1 MFTQPSDTPPA
12 STPEIDKL
20 QQRITELEAKNAEY
34 ERSDRVLRAIVEGT
48 ASATSSDFL
57 ELLVRKL
64 AAALGVRYAFI
75 TECTD
80 PKPTKQ
86 AQNLRTLAFWM
97 GQGFGDN
104 FEYAVT
110 GTPCEIVTGEHSC
123 CFYPTD
129 VQALFPNDQDLVD
142 LQAESYIGIPLLD
155 SSGNLMG
162 HLAALDNKP
171 MENREYLESI
181 MQIFTARAAAEMER
195 KQIEE
200 ALQESAAQLTK
211 TLHDLKQAQ
220 LHLIQSEKMSALGQL
235 VAGIAHE
242 INNPVNFIQGNIF
255 PAQEYIQDLLQLLK
269 LYQSNFPKA
278 TPEIQHKIKEINLE
292 FIKEDIIKLLASMQ
306 TGAERIRDIVR
317 SLRLFSRLDEAEM
330 KAVNIHEGID
340 SALMLLESRLRANDH
355 PTAPKTAIR
364 IIKEYGDLPLVECYA
379 GQLNQVFMNILS
391 NAIDSLESHYP
402 HNSLAQSPD
411 QLLDQLPER
420 LGDRPTPTIKIR
432 TGILEPEQL
441 FICITDNGTGMDE
454 SVQNQLFNP
463 FFTTKPVGKG
473 TGMGIS
479 ISYQIVTER
488 HRGILR
494 CQSSLG
500 KGAEFMIEIP
510 LRQ

>member
-1 MFTQPSDTPPA
+1 MFTQLSDIPPI
-12 STPEIDKL
+12 STPEIEKL
-20 QQRITELEAKNAEY
+20 QQRVKELEAKNAEY

-48 ASATSSDFL
+48 AAATSSDFL
-57 ELLVRKL
+57 ELLVCKL
-64 AAALGVRYAFI
+64 AAALEVRYAFI

-86 AQNLRTLAFWM
+86 AKNLRTLAFWM

-110 GTPCEIVTGEHSC
+110 GTPCEIVTGEYGCS
-123 CFYPTD
+123 FYSTD
-129 VQALFPNDQDLVD
+129 VQTLFPDDQDLVD

-171 MENREYLESI
+171 MENRDYLESI

-195 KQIEE
+195 KQTEE
-200 ALQESAAQLTK
+200 ALQESAEQLAK
-211 TLHDLKQAQ
+211 TLHDLRLAQ
-220 LHLIQSEKMSALGQL
+220 SHLVQSEKMSALGQL

-242 INNPVNFIQGNIF
+242 INNPVNFIHGNLF
-255 PAQEYIQDLLQLLK
+255 PAQEYIQDLLHLLQ
-269 LYQSNFPKA
+269 LYQTHVPQSV
-278 TPEIQHKIKEINLE
+278 PEIQHKIEEINLE
-292 FIKEDIIKLLASMQ
+292 FIQEDLVKLLTSMQ
-306 TGAERIRDIVR
+306 VGTERIRDIVR

-340 SALMLLESRLRANDH
+340 SALMLLESRLRANDD

-391 NAIDSLESHYP
+391 NAIDSLESRYTNNSF
-402 HNSLAQSPD
+402 NSLD
-411 QLLDQLPER
+411 QLLER
-420 LGDRPTPTIKIR
+420 VGDRPTPTIKIR
-432 TGILEPEQL
+432 TGILELEQL
-441 FICITDNGTGMDE
+441 FICIADNGIGMDE

-479 ISYQIVTER
+479 ISYQIVTEK
-488 HRGILR
+488 HGGTLQ
-494 CQSSLG
+494 CNSSLG
-500 KGAEFMIEIP
+500 KGAEFIVKIP
-510 LRQ
+510 IRQ